1 MERKFKNKIA
11 IVTGGA
17 KGIGKC
23 ICEEFEKQGAKV
35 CIIDLLDNTCFSG
48 DLADKATLERFAA
61 KVIAD
66 HGRVDYLINNALPL
80 FKGID
85 QCSYEEFEYAH
96 RVGVTAP
103 FYLTKLFLPYFAPGA
118 SIVNISSSRDRMS

>member
-1 MERKFKNKIA
+1 MERIFKNKIA

-85 QCSYEEFEYAH
+85 QCSY
-96 RVGVTAP
+96 
-103 FYLTKLFLPYFAPGA
+103 
-118 SIVNISSSRDRMS
+118 